1 MYQNGTLIDETW
13 VMAILLLLIVIGGL
27 NVVLGV
33 IYRNRQKMLQIRQ
46 SHEIAVMEKK
56 FEQKKA
62 IDELLKQ
69 ERDNEWIEEKNEM
82 KKHLDEL
89 WKKRNETTPLDIKRV
104 ALLYLV
110 LSGKNVD
117 ITTENLDKEMEKIEN
132 AFEMV
137 KKYIKD

>member
-62 IDELLKQ
+62 MEELLKQ
-69 ERDNEWIEEKNEM
+69 ERDNERIEEKNEM
-82 KKHLDEL
+82 KKRLNEL
-89 WKKRNETTPLDIKRV
+89 WGKRNETTPLDIKRV

-117 ITTENLDKEMEKIEN
+117 ITTENLDKEMEKIKN

>member
-62 IDELLKQ
+62 MDELLKQ
-69 ERDNEWIEEKNEM
+69 ERDNERIEEKNEM
-82 KKHLDEL
+82 KKRLDEL
-89 WKKRNETTPLDIKRV
+89 WETTPLDIKRV

-117 ITTENLDKEMEKIEN
+117 ITTENLDKEMEKIKN